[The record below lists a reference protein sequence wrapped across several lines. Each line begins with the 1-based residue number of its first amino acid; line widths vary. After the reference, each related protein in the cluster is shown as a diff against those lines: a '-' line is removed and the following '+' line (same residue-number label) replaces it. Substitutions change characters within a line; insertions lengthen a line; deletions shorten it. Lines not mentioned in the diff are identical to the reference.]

1 MYRKLFWSATKD
13 CSGAGNPLGNVD
25 VGEMAFI
32 LVMCAVIVEKISL
45 AGTNPESLRLSL
57 RISLILRKIW
67 PWTELGPTGSN
78 QELFL
83 YLTRPCKTEISSH

>member
-57 RISLILRKIW
+57 RISLILRKFGHGQSWAPRVLIK
-67 PWTELGPTGSN
+67 S
-78 QELFL
+78 
-83 YLTRPCKTEISSH
+83 CSCI